1 MKRNISTWTV
11 LVLIAVAASGSA
23 QGVVKKRIEH
33 LEAKKHYMEAA
44 DSWHGLFDAGE
55 TSAAVPA
62 AMDYY
67 RSHQFEKAL
76 PFFHYADS
84 TGDLKKPDDVYA
96 YFECLKFYKRYDEAD
111 ALINKHLPGN
121 ESEFEL
127 ALNANKAPFYKKVA
141 NYAGTKIDDMA
152 INSEYSEFGPIP
164 YNGWLYFQSTRPH
177 QENKIVHGI
186 NNQPF
191 YNMYTTPADSAET
204 TAIDLQ
210 GEFGK
215 PAVMLEHDGHE
226 TYSLPKGINKKHHDG
241 PIMVSEDGAMLFIT
255 SNWSKDVTSKTKNIR
270 LHIHYSTKQG
280 DVWSLTNDFPYNNG
294 NYSVAHPFFDYKTKT
309 LYFSSDMPGGQGGFD
324 LWKSVLNGNDSWS
337 KPENLGAKINTPK
350 NEVFP
355 TMTKNGELIFSSS
368 GWPGLGGLDVFWV
381 ETPGEEPLNL
391 LNGINSERDDF
402 GMHFSTATD
411 GYMVSNRVGTVGDD
425 DIFSFVIDLNGIRE
439 FHKPTV
445 AITIVDAATNKP
457 MAGKIQYTLAG
468 KKVSVDVS
476 ESGVKLSVPQ
486 GTVLNA
492 SATDFVEKAFTV
504 QSAGA
509 GATMVLALT
518 AVSPPP
524 PVVAKPTFD
533 LMPIHFDLDDFRI
546 RKDAHSELDKLVKI
560 MNDNPDLEVELSSH
574 TDCRGTSRYNNK
586 LSQQRAQASLEYVQ
600 KRITRPERVHG
611 VGYGETKLLNHCD
624 CSSSCSESLHQV
636 NRRTE
641 FRVVKY

>member
-1 MKRNISTWTV
+1 MKLNLLSLVVLLVVATV
-11 LVLIAVAASGSA
+11 VGASA
-23 QGVVKKRIEH
+23 QGVVKKRIEL

-96 YFECLKFYKRYDEAD
+96 YFECLKFFKRYDEAD
-111 ALINKHLPGN
+111 ALINKHLVGN
-121 ESEFEL
+121 EAEFEM
-127 ALNANKAPFYKKVA
+127 ALNANKAPFYKRVA

-152 INSEYSEFGPIP
+152 INSEYSDFGPIL

-177 QENKIVHGI
+177 QENKVVHGI

-191 YNMYTTPADSAET
+191 YNMYTTPADSTET

-215 PAVMLEHDGHE
+215 PAVKIEHDGHE
-226 TYSLPKGINKKHHDG
+226 TYSLPNGINKKHHDG

-255 SNWSKDVTSKTKNIR
+255 SNWSKDVTSRTKNVR
-270 LHIHYSTKQG
+270 LHIHYSRKQG
-280 DVWSLTNDFPYNNG
+280 DMWGLTTDFPYNNG
-294 NYSVAHPFFDYKTKT
+294 NYSVAHPFFDYKTNT

-337 KPENLGAKINTPK
+337 KPENLGVKINTPK

-368 GWPGLGGLDVFWV
+368 GWPGLGGLDAFWV
-381 ETPGEEPLNL
+381 ETAGEEPLNL

-402 GMHFSTATD
+402 GMHFSTPTD

-425 DIFSFVIDLNGIRE
+425 DIFSFVIDLNAIRE
-439 FHKPTV
+439 FHKPALNIVVVDESNQQPISGKVEFVVNGKSETV
-445 AITIVDAATNKP
+445 EVPKSGNK
-457 MAGKIQYTLAG
+457 LR
-468 KKVSVDVS
+468 
-476 ESGVKLSVPQ
+476 VPA
-486 GTVLNA
+486 GTVLKVT
-492 SATDFVEKAFTV
+492 SADYVEKNFTV
-504 QSAGA
+504 QSVAPGA
-509 GATMVLALT
+509 SMVLALA
-518 AVSPPP
+518 AVPPPP
-524 PVVAKPTFD
+524 PVVSKPVFD
-533 LMPIHFDLDDFRI
+533 LMPIHYDLDDFRI
-546 RKDAHSELDKLVKI
+546 RSDAHTELDKLVKI
-560 MNDNPDLEVELSSH
+560 MNEYPDLEVELSSH

-600 KRITRPERVHG
+600 KRISRPERVHG
-611 VGYGETKLLNHCD
+611 VGYGETKLLNNCD
-624 CSSSCSESLHQV
+624 CTRRCSEALHQA